1 MKTSILIL
9 GSSGLVGS
17 RFVDLLAVERQ
28 SITPKS
34 VELDITDRASLNDFI
49 KRKKDNFDVVIN
61 FAAITNV
68 DEIEKERGNE
78 KGMVWQ
84 VNVEG
89 AANVAEAAK
98 KHDKFLVHIS
108 TDLVFS
114 GSEEDPGPY
123 AEDSKLPEN
132 LNRISWYGWT
142 KLMGEKKVR
151 ELNKNSA
158 IVRISYPF
166 RSHYTRK
173 IDFAR
178 NILQLFDEGK
188 LYPMSTDQLMTPTF
202 IDEAASAI
210 EEICELEKPETFHLA
225 SSDTITPY
233 EFANYLLEK
242 ARGAKNVVKKGLL
255 KEFLKAPGRTPIPIF
270 GGLDTKKTQRILGMK
285 FKTWKQ
291 AVDEF
296 IEQLN
301 G

>member
-1 MKTSILIL
+1 M
-9 GSSGLVGS
+9 
-17 RFVDLLAVERQ
+17 LAVERQ

-34 VELDITDRASLNDFI
+34 VELDITDRASLDDFI

-61 FAAITNV
+61 FAAHTNV
-68 DEIEKERGNE
+68 DEAEKE
-78 KGMVWQ
+78 KGDKKGLAWMI
-84 VNVEG
+84 NVEG
-89 AANVAEAAK
+89 AGNVAEAAK
-98 KHDKFLVHIS
+98 KYGKFLVHIS
-108 TDLVFS
+108 TDFVFP
-114 GSEEDPGPY
+114 GTKENPGPY
-123 AEDSKLPEN
+123 PEEAKLPEN
-132 LNRISWYGWT
+132 LNGINWCGWT

-225 SSDTITPY
+225 SSNTTTPY

-242 ARGAKNVVKKGLL
+242 ARGAKNVVKKGSL
-255 KEFLKAPGRTPIPIF
+255 KEFLKAPGRTPRPIF
-270 GGLDTKKTQRILGMK
+270 GGLDTKKTQKILGMK

-291 AVDEF
+291 TVDEF